1 MSYYSLPSIK
11 CNERKNTMS
20 NVFSSSKDKC
30 LNLNP
35 NNIYNSLYTNFN
47 EPLSKFS
54 NENVN
59 GVNNV

>member
-35 NNIYNSLYTNFN
+35 NIFIIVYIRILMNL
-47 EPLSKFS
+47 
-54 NENVN
+54 
-59 GVNNV
+59 